1 MKLLRLAAPSQ
12 PYAWLVDRGVILHVG
27 VLAALL
33 LAQLVLSDYAILS
46 VARVMVLAVYA
57 VGFNILFGYTGLL
70 SLGHA
75 MLFAA
80 GLYGAGLSAA
90 HLGVGAVAAFL
101 LGIGAGLVVS
111 VAFGLIALRTSGVAF
126 MIVTLM
132 FAQAGYLT
140 SLYFADYTR
149 GDEGFV
155 LRGDIRRAVLPGGL
169 SLDLAN
175 PVVRYNLALALLA
188 VCMLGCLA
196 LVRSPIGRV
205 LVAIRE
211 NEERTRMLGY
221 DTQANKL
228 LAFVVSGTFAAAAG
242 AAYALLFAYV
252 GATFASIQ
260 YSILPLLWVL
270 LGGSGT
276 VLGPLVGTL
285 AMFYLVDVA
294 SGYTSAYMLVVGV
307 TLLVLVVWFPKGLLG
322 TLRERLAPWL
332 PYQGCRDAAL
342 DLRPQPSLRRPARR
356 RQRRLRVAR
365 GRGARHHRPQRRRQ
379 EHPRRADLR
388 AHPADGGPRRLRGA
402 GHHR

>member
-1 MKLLRLAAPSQ
+1 MGFTARPQ
-12 PYAWLVDRGVILHVG
+12 RHAWLTDRAALLHVG

-46 VARVMVLAVYA
+46 LARVMVLAVYA
-57 VGFNILFGYTGLL
+57 IGYNLLFGYTGLL

-90 HLGVGAVAAFL
+90 HLAAGAPAAFL
-101 LGIGAGLVVS
+101 CGIGAGLVVS
-111 VAFGLIALRTSGVAF
+111 LIVGLVVLRTSGVAF

-155 LRGDIRRAVLPGGL
+155 LRGDIRRALLPGGL
-169 SLDLAN
+169 SLDLTS

-188 VCMLGCLA
+188 VCVLGCLA

-221 DTQANKL
+221 DTQANRL
-228 LAFVVSGTFAAAAG
+228 FAFVVSGTIAAAAG

-270 LGGSGT
+270 LGGAGT

-285 AMFYLVDVA
+285 LMFYLVDVT
-294 SGYTSAYMLVVGV
+294 SGHTSAYMLVVGIA
-307 TLLVLVVWFPKGLLG
+307 LLVLVVWFPKGLLG
-322 TLRERLAPWL
+322 TLRERVAPWL
-332 PYQGCRDAAL
+332 P
-342 DLRPQPSLRRPARR
+342 
-356 RQRRLRVAR
+356 
-365 GRGARHHRPQRRRQ
+365 
-379 EHPRRADLR
+379 
-388 AHPADGGPRRLRGA
+388 
-402 GHHR
+402 

>member
-1 MKLLRLAAPSQ
+1 VSVVGFSARPRR
-12 PYAWLVDRGVILHVG
+12 YAWLTDRAVLLHVG

-33 LAQLVLSDYAILS
+33 AAQLVLSDYAILS
-46 VARVMVLAVYA
+46 LARVMVLAVYA
-57 VGFNILFGYTGLL
+57 VGYNILFGYTGLL

-90 HLGVGAVAAFL
+90 HLGAGAVEAL
-101 LGIGAGLVVS
+101 LIGIGAGLLAS

-140 SLYFADYTR
+140 SLYLADYTR

-155 LRGDIRRAVLPGGL
+155 LSGNIRRAVLPGGL
-169 SLDLAN
+169 SLDLTN
-175 PVVRYNLALALLA
+175 PVVRYNLALALLSICLVA
-188 VCMLGCLA
+188 CLG
-196 LVRSPIGRV
+196 LVRSPMGRV

-221 DTQANKL
+221 DTHAHKL

-252 GATFASIQ
+252 GATFASTQ

-270 LGGSGT
+270 LGGAGT

-285 AMFYLVDVA
+285 LMFYLVDIS
-294 SGYTSAYMLVVGV
+294 SGYTSAYMLMVGV
-307 TLLVLVVWFPKGLLG
+307 ALLVLVVWFPKGLLG
-322 TLRERLAPWL
+322 TLRERVAPWL
-332 PYQGCRDAAL
+332 P
-342 DLRPQPSLRRPARR
+342 
-356 RQRRLRVAR
+356 
-365 GRGARHHRPQRRRQ
+365 
-379 EHPRRADLR
+379 
-388 AHPADGGPRRLRGA
+388 
-402 GHHR
+402 

>member
-1 MKLLRLAAPSQ
+1 VKLLGLAARPQ
-12 PYAWLVDRGVILHVG
+12 PRAWLADRAVLLHVG
-27 VLAALL
+27 VLAGLL
-33 LAQLVLSDYAILS
+33 LAQAILSDYAILS
-46 VARVMVLAVYA
+46 LARVMVLAVYA
-57 VGFNILFGYTGLL
+57 VGYNILFGYTGLL

-90 HLGVGAVAAFL
+90 HLEIGAPAAFL
-101 LGIGAGLVVS
+101 AGIGSGLAVS
-111 VAFGLIALRTSGVAF
+111 LAFGLIALRTSGVAF

-149 GDEGFV
+149 GEEGLV
-155 LRGDIRRAVLPGGL
+155 LKGDIRRAALPGGL
-169 SLDLAN
+169 SLDLAD

-188 VCMLGCLA
+188 ICLIGCLA
-196 LVRSPIGRV
+196 LVRSRIGRV

-221 DTQANKL
+221 DTHASKL
-228 LAFVVSGTFAAAAG
+228 IAFVLSGTMAAAAG

-270 LGGSGT
+270 LGGAGT

-285 AMFYLVDVA
+285 LMFYLVDVT
-294 SGYTSAYMLVVGV
+294 SGHTSAYMLVVGI

-322 TLRERLAPWL
+322 TVRERAAPWL
-332 PYQGCRDAAL
+332 P
-342 DLRPQPSLRRPARR
+342 
-356 RQRRLRVAR
+356 
-365 GRGARHHRPQRRRQ
+365 
-379 EHPRRADLR
+379 
-388 AHPADGGPRRLRGA
+388 
-402 GHHR
+402 

>member
-1 MKLLRLAAPSQ
+1 VSLPHLAAPPQ
-12 PYAWLVDRGVILHVG
+12 RYAWLTDRGVLLHAG

-33 LAQLVLSDYAILS
+33 LAQLVVSDYAVLS
-46 VARVMVLAVYA
+46 LARVMVLAVYA
-57 VGFNILFGYTGLL
+57 VGFNVLFGYTGLL

-80 GLYGAGLSAA
+80 GLYGAGLAA
-90 HLGVGAVAAFL
+90 EHLGVGAIPAFL
-101 LGIGAGLVVS
+101 IGIAAGCGVS
-111 VAFGLIALRTSGVAF
+111 AIFGLIALRTSGVAF

-132 FAQAGYLT
+132 FAQAGFLT
-140 SLYFADYTR
+140 SLYFGEYTR

-155 LRGDIRRAVLPGGL
+155 LRGDVRRALLPGGL
-169 SLDLAN
+169 ALDLTSPA
-175 PVVRYNLALALLA
+175 VRYNLALGLLA
-188 VCMLGCLA
+188 ACLMGCLA

-228 LAFVVSGTFAAAAG
+228 LAFVLSGTIAAASG

-270 LGGSGT
+270 LGGAGT

-285 AMFYLVDVA
+285 LMFYLVDVT

-307 TLLVLVVWFPKGLLG
+307 ALLALVVWFPKGLLG
-322 TLRERLAPWL
+322 TLRERVAPWL
-332 PYQGCRDAAL
+332 P
-342 DLRPQPSLRRPARR
+342 
-356 RQRRLRVAR
+356 
-365 GRGARHHRPQRRRQ
+365 
-379 EHPRRADLR
+379 
-388 AHPADGGPRRLRGA
+388 
-402 GHHR
+402 

>member
-1 MKLLRLAAPSQ
+1 MKRLRLASPAQ
-12 PYAWLVDRGVILHVG
+12 PYAWLADRGVLLHVG
-27 VLAALL
+27 VLVALF
-33 LAQLVLSDYAILS
+33 LAQLALSDYAILS
-46 VARVMVLAVYA
+46 LARVMVLAVYA
-57 VGFNILFGYTGLL
+57 VGYNILFGYAGLL

-90 HLGVGAVAAFL
+90 HLGLGAPAAFL
-101 LGIGAGLVVS
+101 AGIAAGFVVAA
-111 VAFGLIALRTSGVAF
+111 AFGLIALRTSGVAF

-155 LRGDIRRAVLPGGL
+155 LKGEIRRAVLPGGL
-169 SLDLAN
+169 SFDLAN

-188 VCMLGCLA
+188 VCLIGCLA

-211 NEERTRMLGY
+211 NEDRTRMLGY
-221 DTQANKL
+221 DTEANKL
-228 LAFVVSGTFAAAAG
+228 LAFVISGTIAAASG

-270 LGGSGT
+270 LGGAGT

-285 AMFYLVDVA
+285 LMFYLVDVT
-294 SGYTSAYMLVVGV
+294 SGHTSAYMLVVGV
-307 TLLVLVVWFPKGLLG
+307 ALLVLVVWFPKGLLG
-322 TLRERLAPWL
+322 TLRERVAPWL
-332 PYQGCRDAAL
+332 P
-342 DLRPQPSLRRPARR
+342 
-356 RQRRLRVAR
+356 
-365 GRGARHHRPQRRRQ
+365 
-379 EHPRRADLR
+379 
-388 AHPADGGPRRLRGA
+388 
-402 GHHR
+402 

>member
-1 MKLLRLAAPSQ
+1 VKLLRLASPSQ
-12 PYAWLVDRGVILHVG
+12 PYAWLADRGVILHVG
-27 VLAALL
+27 VLAGLL

-46 VARVMVLAVYA
+46 VARIMVLAVYA

-90 HLGVGAVAAFL
+90 YLGVGAVAAFL
-101 LGIGAGLVVS
+101 LGIAAGLVVS

-140 SLYFADYTR
+140 SLYFAHYTR

-155 LRGDIRRAVLPGGL
+155 LRGDVRRAVLPGGL

-228 LAFVVSGTFAAAAG
+228 LAFVVSGTMAAAAG
-242 AAYALLFAYV
+242 AAYGLLFAYV

-270 LGGSGT
+270 LGGAGT

-285 AMFYLVDVA
+285 AMFYLVDLA

-307 TLLVLVVWFPKGLLG
+307 ALLVLVVWFPKGLLG

-332 PYQGCRDAAL
+332 P
-342 DLRPQPSLRRPARR
+342 
-356 RQRRLRVAR
+356 
-365 GRGARHHRPQRRRQ
+365 
-379 EHPRRADLR
+379 
-388 AHPADGGPRRLRGA
+388 
-402 GHHR
+402 